1 MVAGSEAPPIS
12 ISGLPGQ
19 QCGRGAQ
26 IPVSD
31 FHFGPLWR
39 KLQGPGA
46 RMLTALSYPQGPGY
60 RKCRLISCRCYENS
74 VLVHRPK
81 ASRRSRLQ
89 EGVTPVH
96 AVFSAQALLA
106 DLLDDP
112 DRKNMMEVGLPGD
125 PCDDV
130 RHSLGTLRS
139 AVGPDMHQSCRLE
152 LDSCPGLFQG
162 TQRPLLLRNFYSGPK
177 EKHK

>member
-1 MVAGSEAPPIS
+1 M
-12 ISGLPGQ
+12 
-19 QCGRGAQ
+19 
-26 IPVSD
+26 SD

-46 RMLTALSYPQGPGY
+46 RMLTALSYPQSPGY
-60 RKCRLISCRCYENS
+60 RKCRFISRRCYENS

-96 AVFSAQALLA
+96 AVFSARALLA
-106 DLLDDP
+106 DLMDDP

-125 PCDDV
+125 PCDDF

-139 AVGPDMHQSCRLE
+139 AVGPDMHQSFRLE
-152 LDSCPGLFQG
+152 LDPCPGLFQE